1 MGVVYRAMQLA
12 LDRQVALKLLTPEL
26 AEDDAFRERFQRE
39 SRLLAA
45 TDHPNVITIYEAGEH
60 DGRLFI
66 AMRYVPGTDLRALL
80 RNDGKLGLGR
90 GTALLAQVADA
101 LDAAHGRGLIHRDV
115 KPANIL
121 IEKRDGGEH
130 AYLTDFGLTKS
141 VGSEGGGL
149 TATGQFVGTVDF
161 IAPEQVMGQP
171 VDARADV
178 YALGCVLFSMLTGSV
193 PFERDSD
200 VAKIFAHVNDPCPS
214 LLEALPEAPAELD
227 AVVRRALEKDPDDR
241 FPSAGDLGRAA
252 VAAVEGQA
260 PDTEERTV
268 AAGDAAPV
276 SPEAREEAQ
285 ATRRAG
291 ASRPADPTRPAT
303 RRADAPG
310 PAHAPGPPGA
320 APPAT
325 PLPTPAAPARRRN
338 LRVVG
343 LALAAAVAIAAAAA
357 LLLGGG
363 SSEDGGDALNAAL
376 RPQSIPVI
384 GTPVYLAVGEGATWV
399 VSVGT
404 GQNNGTVTPIDA
416 DGKKGKQIPVGRAPT
431 AIAVGGG
438 VAFVIVKEGTG
449 IARVDTSE
457 RRLLSTAPV
466 EVSSGSDLVFADA
479 SLWAVTDDNEI
490 ARIDVKTGRVIET
503 IPAPGE
509 ALTGQL
515 AVGGGA
521 VWVGAD
527 SNAVFRIDLGARE
540 VAATVSLPGGSY
552 PEALAFG
559 NGALWIADS
568 GRNRLVRV
576 DPATNRVVKEARVDG
591 GVSGNDLVVESGAIW
606 QANLDPATL
615 RRFDPSSGTP
625 ARNTPTE
632 TNETSELA
640 VGLGSAWLTLPDT
653 DVVTRFG
660 Y

>member
-1 MGVVYRAMQLA
+1 MGVVYRAMQMA

-80 RNDGKLGLGR
+80 RNDGKLGLRR
-90 GTALLAQVADA
+90 GTALLAQVAAA
-101 LDAAHGRGLIHRDV
+101 LDAAHTRGLIHRDV

-121 IEKRDGGEH
+121 IEKRGGGEH

-241 FPSAGDLGRAA
+241 FPSAGDLARAA

-276 SPEAREEAQ
+276 PPEAREEAR

-291 ASRPADPTRPAT
+291 ARRPADPTRPAAT
-303 RRADAPG
+303 RRADVPG
-310 PAHAPGPPGA
+310 LPPDA
-320 APPAT
+320 AS
-325 PLPTPAAPARRRN
+325 PAAPAARARRRN

-363 SSEDGGDALNAAL
+363 SSEDGGGALNAAL

-384 GTPVYLAVGEGATWV
+384 GTPTHLAVGEGATWV
-399 VSVGT
+399 VSFGT
-404 GQNNGTVTPIDA
+404 GQNNSTVTPIDA

-449 IARVDTSE
+449 LARVDTSS
-457 RRLLSTAPV
+457 RRLLGTASV
-466 EVSSGSDLVFADA
+466 EVSSGTDLVFADA
-479 SLWAVTDDNEI
+479 SLWAVTDDSEI
-490 ARIDVKTGRVIET
+490 ARIDAKTGRVVET
-503 IPAPGE
+503 ILLPGRHGPYGATRRRWGSTVGRSRFECRLSDRPRDPRRGCHCLPARGVVPGGTRVRQRRAVDRRQRSQPARPGGPRHQPSSEGGERRRWRVRKRPCGRVGRDLAGESRSLHPSPVRPEQRRPRAEHPHEDERDERARCWPQLGVDHAARRRRRDAPG
-509 ALTGQL
+509 LL
-515 AVGGGA
+515 
-521 VWVGAD
+521 
-527 SNAVFRIDLGARE
+527 
-540 VAATVSLPGGSY
+540 
-552 PEALAFG
+552 
-559 NGALWIADS
+559 S
-568 GRNRLVRV
+568 G
-576 DPATNRVVKEARVDG
+576 
-591 GVSGNDLVVESGAIW
+591 
-606 QANLDPATL
+606 
-615 RRFDPSSGTP
+615 
-625 ARNTPTE
+625 
-632 TNETSELA
+632 
-640 VGLGSAWLTLPDT
+640 
-653 DVVTRFG
+653 
-660 Y
+660 